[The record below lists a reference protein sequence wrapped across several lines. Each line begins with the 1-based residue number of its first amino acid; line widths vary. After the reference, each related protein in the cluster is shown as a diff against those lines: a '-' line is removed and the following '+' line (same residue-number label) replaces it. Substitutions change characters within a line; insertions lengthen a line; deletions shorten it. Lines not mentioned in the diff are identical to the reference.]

1 MTTLDRPVDPLRL
14 DPDLRERP
22 GHRPVDADLLPPAP
36 PTRPTDL
43 LPVDADLFR
52 SLLRRQASTVTVV
65 TAVARRPDPTGRGRD
80 LVPIRAGFTATSFT
94 SVSLDPPL
102 VSFCLGVTSS
112 SWPVLDRAEHVG
124 VHLLGAGQTG
134 VARIF
139 ATSGIDR
146 FAAHRAWT
154 PGPFGVPLL
163 DGVLVRLLCR
173 VVHRVPAG
181 DHTLVI
187 AEPLALGPGIDG
199 DPLVHHRG
207 SYTTPGTPVPA

>member
-1 MTTLDRPVDPLRL
+1 MTTLDRP
-14 DPDLRERP
+14 
-22 GHRPVDADLLPPAP
+22 A
-36 PTRPTDL
+36 DL
-43 LPVDADLFR
+43 LPVDPDLFR

-65 TAVARRPDPTGRGRD
+65 TAAARRPEPTGPGRD
-80 LVPIRAGFTATSFT
+80 AGPVRAGFTATSFT
-94 SVSLDPPL
+94 SVSLTPPL

-112 SWPVLDRAEHVG
+112 SWPVLDRAEHVA
-124 VHLLGAGQTG
+124 VHLLGAEQTE

-163 DGVLVRLLCR
+163 DGVLARLLCR

-181 DHTLVI
+181 DHVLVI
-187 AEPLALGPGIDG
+187 AEPLALGPGLDG

-207 SYTTPGTPVPA
+207 GYTTAQTRVPA